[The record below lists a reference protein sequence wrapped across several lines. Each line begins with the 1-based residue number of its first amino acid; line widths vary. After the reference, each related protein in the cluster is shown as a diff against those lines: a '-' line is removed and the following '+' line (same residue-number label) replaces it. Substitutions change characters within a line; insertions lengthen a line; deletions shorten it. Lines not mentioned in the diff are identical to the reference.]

1 MDVNSSGEISS
12 HGIRRSA
19 TAPNFVLQEFPN
31 DSWGTPGDMRPDPSK
46 LVSGAA
52 LHDGEGFV
60 NISDGPGIGVALQPD
75 AAERYPYRKRE
86 ILTRLHV
93 DGSVVDQ

>member
-1 MDVNSSGEISS
+1 MAACLQIA
-12 HGIRRSA
+12 A
-19 TAPNFVLQEFPN
+19 TAPNFVIQEFPN
-31 DSWGTPGDMRPDPSK
+31 DTWGEKGDDRPKASD

-52 LHDGEGFV
+52 EHDGRGFV
-60 NISDGPGIGVALQPD
+60 VINDVPGIGVALQPG
-75 AAERYPYRKRE
+75 ATERYPYRKRE

>member
-1 MDVNSSGEISS
+1 
-12 HGIRRSA
+12 
-19 TAPNFVLQEFPN
+19 
-31 DSWGTPGDMRPDPSK
+31 MRPDPDK
-46 LVSGAA
+46 LVSGSAT
-52 LHDGEGFV
+52 HDGEGFV
-60 NISDGPGIGVALQPD
+60 TISNEPGIGVALRAD